1 MSTSWQMVGD
11 NWCYFNHAS
20 DGNEGAL
27 TMDTWKQLTYNG
39 NTDWYYFDTE
49 GYMAVGWIYENN
61 KWYYLNPVSDGTK
74 GKMYTGWQL
83 IDGKWY
89 YFNETTDGTEGALIT
104 DAWVDNYYVDSN
116 GRWTEQS

>member
-1 MSTSWQMVGD
+1 MS
-11 NWCYFNHAS
+11 
-20 DGNEGAL
+20 
-27 TMDTWKQLTYNG
+27 
-39 NTDWYYFDTE
+39 
-49 GYMAVGWIYENN
+49 
-61 KWYYLNPVSDGTK
+61 
-74 GKMYTGWQL
+74 TGWQL